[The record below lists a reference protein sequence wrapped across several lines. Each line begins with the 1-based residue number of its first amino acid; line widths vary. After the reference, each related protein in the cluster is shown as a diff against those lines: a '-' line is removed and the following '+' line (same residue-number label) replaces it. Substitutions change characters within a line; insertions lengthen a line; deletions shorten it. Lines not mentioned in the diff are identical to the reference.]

1 MNFTIKSTEEHIK
14 LGQLLKA
21 ANLVSSGSEAKI
33 VILNGEV
40 EVNGEVCLMR
50 GKKIVSG
57 DKVSFN
63 GEMIEVS

>member
-1 MNFTIKSTEEHIK
+1 MNFTIKPTEEHIK

-21 ANLVSSGSEAKI
+21 VNLVSSGSEGKA

-40 EVNGEVCLMR
+40 KVNGEVCLMR

-63 GEMIEVS
+63 GEIIEVS

>member
-1 MNFTIKSTEEHIK
+1 MNFTIKPTEEHIK

-21 ANLVSSGSEAKI
+21 VNLVSSGSEGKA

-63 GEMIEVS
+63 GEIIEVS

>member
-1 MNFTIKSTEEHIK
+1 MKFTIKPTEDYIK

-21 ANLVSSGSEAKI
+21 SNLVSSGSEAKAC
-33 VILNGEV
+33 ILNGEV
-40 EVNGEVCLMR
+40 YVNGEVCLMR

-63 GEMIEVS
+63 GEIIEVS

>member
-1 MNFTIKSTEEHIK
+1 MNFTIKPTEDHIK

-21 ANLVSSGSEAKI
+21 VNLVFSGSEGKA

-63 GEMIEVS
+63 GEIIEVS